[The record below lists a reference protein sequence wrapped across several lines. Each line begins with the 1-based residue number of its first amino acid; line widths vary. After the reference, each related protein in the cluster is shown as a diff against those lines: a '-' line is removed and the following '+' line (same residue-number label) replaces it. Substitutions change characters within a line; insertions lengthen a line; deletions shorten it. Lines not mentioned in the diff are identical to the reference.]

1 MKRRGTSLTV
11 FGSYVLLVAATLLL
25 VPNLM
30 LGVFGLPE
38 TDEVWVRVVGIPL
51 VLLGVYYFLAGRHRL
66 EPFIRWS
73 IPARASV
80 VLLYAGLVVFGLA
93 QPILLMI
100 GLVDAIGALWTWL
113 ALRSDVASSQPPTA

>member
-1 MKRRGTSLTV
+1 MKRSGTSLTV
-11 FGSYVLLVAATLLL
+11 FGIYVLLVAGTLLL
-25 VPNLM
+25 VPNLG
-30 LGVFGLPE
+30 LGVFGIPE

-73 IPARASV
+73 IPARASM
-80 VLLYAGLVVFGLA
+80 VLFYAGLVVLGLA

-100 GLVDAIGALWTWL
+100 GLVDALGALWTWL
-113 ALRSDVASSQPPTA
+113 ALKADTAN